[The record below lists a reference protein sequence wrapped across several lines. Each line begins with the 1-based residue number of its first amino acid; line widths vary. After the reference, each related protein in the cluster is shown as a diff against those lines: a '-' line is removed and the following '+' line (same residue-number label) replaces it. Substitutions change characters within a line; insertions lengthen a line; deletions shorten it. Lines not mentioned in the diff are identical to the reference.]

1 MFPDAAAAAESAQS
15 VRFFRA
21 PGSAMLLEVTS
32 DIFTRITTA
41 IRDAAQATGA
51 SFDYL
56 LKTAQRESG
65 MDPTAKAATS
75 SAGGLFQFI
84 DQTWLQTLKTAGPEL
99 GYQRYADAIEQT
111 PSGRFTVADPAQRQ
125 AVMALRNDPTAAS
138 AMAGA
143 FTKRN
148 AATLAAKLGRQPTD
162 GELYIAHFL
171 GPAGASRFITA
182 AQASPDARA
191 ADAFPNAAGANRSI
205 FYDVRGKS
213 RSLAQVYDVLVSKH
227 ERTRTPP
234 IAPVLLAAMNAP
246 KDGGS
251 ASMRARSADPAEPLL
266 PMRSAYAAE
275 SGPVFHNLFH
285 PEGRGAVSSL
295 VSELWG
301 AKSVQFPDRP
311 RPPPRSDDAASA
323 PAGKPLDL
331 FRFLRSDTR
340 PGGSA

>member
-1 MFPDAAAAAESAQS
+1 
-15 VRFFRA
+15 
-21 PGSAMLLEVTS
+21 MLLEVTS
-32 DIFTRITTA
+32 DIFSRIATA

-65 MDPTAKAATS
+65 LDPTAKASTS

-99 GYQRYADAIEQT
+99 GYERYADAIARS
-111 PSGRFTVADPAQRQ
+111 PSGRYAVADPAQRQ
-125 AVMALRNDPTAAS
+125 AVMALRNDPAAAS
-138 AMAGA
+138 AMAAA
-143 FTKRN
+143 FTRRN

-191 ADAFPNAAGANRSI
+191 ADQFPNAARANRSI
-205 FYDVRGKS
+205 FYDVRGKG
-213 RSLAQVYDVLVSKH
+213 RTLAQVYDVLVSKH
-227 ERTRTPP
+227 ERTPMPP
-234 IAPVLLAAMNAP
+234 IAPALLAAVNAP
-246 KDGGS
+246 KDAGS
-251 ASMRARSADPAEPLL
+251 APAQASFADAVEPLL
-266 PMRSAYAAE
+266 PARSAYAAE
-275 SGPVFHNLFH
+275 SGPVFHNLFRT
-285 PEGRGAVSSL
+285 EGRGPVSSM

-301 AKSVQFPDRP
+301 AKSVQVPDRA
-311 RPPPRSDDAASA
+311 PPAPASADSAGA

-331 FRFLRSDTR
+331 FRFLRSDIR
-340 PGGSA
+340 AGGSA